1 MMMMM
6 MAIGE
11 SVLCLRDEQKGKPN
25 QTGGILAQIFTAW
38 YLISQ
43 TFNTIA
49 NVVCCAIQAI
59 LS

>member
-1 MMMMM
+1 MMMMMM

-11 SVLCLRDEQKGKPN
+11 SVLCLMDEQKGKPN

-49 NVVCCAIQAI
+49 MLFVVRSKQ
-59 LS
+59 